1 MENKLDLPFG
11 PWYEIFSGTWSNYD
25 IAMLQNPDKLTL
37 TIIFDKERDKVEGM
51 VLILDKYYVV
61 EGDPT
66 RLASAIGGYN
76 VVFEKMYP
84 VFKKKYFVIS
94 SGPKYAKADKD
105 EIDAAL
111 QEVFTVMNDTSERAN
126 ELARSFAVNMTE
138 LKYAKEE
145 EVSKLFSEPIL
156 MPALGIPRGE
166 GGTSTRTLI
175 KTLLGK
181 KTTGEKA
188 EESVQSFA
196 ETVVIGSKDEREQII
211 HVLLENCVLGGMTTV
226 VFDENKRYERMATP
240 NKNFDYK
247 AFPDL
252 QPIGMPLKDLT
263 IQQVT
268 IDLNIITPE
277 MFREIVG
284 FGGGGKEFLGKDSAE
299 LMDGIIANGNGQLKT
314 LAEIEEKLL
323 AVKDE
328 VKKFHIHRAVRM
340 LKVMEMA
347 YPGYFGG
354 KVDLTLFVSPYMR
367 NVGALIRLDISGLPS
382 EIKSALIYSVMAS
395 LYRKYKEEM
404 ATKELKV
411 VSFVVDG
418 ARIAPTQPE
427 TALQNGMVEVLA
439 DSNRYGV
446 GFCLGAEHETDLNQV
461 VSENVTMRLE
471 MVDENEVAV
480 REVHSRPYRL
490 KIRPNMSA

>member
-1 MENKLDLPFG
+1 
-11 PWYEIFSGTWSNYD
+11 
-25 IAMLQNPDKLTL
+25 
-37 TIIFDKERDKVEGM
+37 
-51 VLILDKYYVV
+51 
-61 EGDPT
+61 
-66 RLASAIGGYN
+66 
-76 VVFEKMYP
+76 
-84 VFKKKYFVIS
+84 
-94 SGPKYAKADKD
+94 
-105 EIDAAL
+105 
-111 QEVFTVMNDTSERAN
+111 
-126 ELARSFAVNMTE
+126 
-138 LKYAKEE
+138 
-145 EVSKLFSEPIL
+145 
-156 MPALGIPRGE
+156 
-166 GGTSTRTLI
+166 
-175 KTLLGK
+175 
-181 KTTGEKA
+181 
-188 EESVQSFA
+188 
-196 ETVVIGSKDEREQII
+196 
-211 HVLLENCVLGGMTTV
+211 
-226 VFDENKRYERMATP
+226 
-240 NKNFDYK
+240 
-247 AFPDL
+247 
-252 QPIGMPLKDLT
+252 
-263 IQQVT
+263 
-268 IDLNIITPE
+268 
-277 MFREIVG
+277 
-284 FGGGGKEFLGKDSAE
+284 
-299 LMDGIIANGNGQLKT
+299 MDGIIANGNGQLKT